1 MFRIIERECRTR
13 FDDGDNEG
21 DDDLSGGGHGDDDR
35 GSDDFLALGLVTV
48 VVQMHRVAVNIN
60 SRPSPPLER
69 HKPQT
74 QHPTVEA
81 RKLEHGF
88 RRISARIPYTLPQG
102 HEDNDVPTF
111 WLLL

>member
-1 MFRIIERECRTR
+1 MYIQVCRDMYIYIYNTMYTYIYIIYIYLFIYIYKLYLHVCIHLHACMPACIRTNMCTHMCVYIV
-13 FDDGDNEG
+13 D
-21 DDDLSGGGHGDDDR
+21 
-35 GSDDFLALGLVTV
+35 
-48 VVQMHRVAVNIN
+48 
-60 SRPSPPLER
+60 P
-69 HKPQT
+69 
-74 QHPTVEA
+74 

>member
-1 MFRIIERECRTR
+1 MVSSEAERCRV
-13 FDDGDNEG
+13 
-21 DDDLSGGGHGDDDR
+21 HGWCV
-35 GSDDFLALGLVTV
+35 GLGLG
-48 VVQMHRVAVNIN
+48 
-60 SRPSPPLER
+60 LG
-69 HKPQT
+69 PQGCIVD
-74 QHPTVEA
+74 P